1 MSFSFN
7 KYAKT
12 GFVIGEVAQSH
23 DGSLGACFAYAKAV
37 ADAGGHAVK
46 FQTHIAEAESTP
58 GEPWRVKF
66 SKQDSTRYE
75 YWQRMEFTPENW
87 KDLKEYV
94 ESLGLVFMSS
104 AFSFEAVDL
113 LDEIGMEVWKL
124 ASGEI
129 NNYPLLE
136 RIAQTGKPVI
146 ISSGM
151 SYWAELDKAVELF
164 KKSGIPYAIMQ
175 CTSAYPCPPD
185 EIGLNVIPEM
195 IERYR
200 CPVGL
205 SDHSGT
211 IYPGLAGAALGMDML
226 EVHITFDRRQFGPD
240 VPASVTMDEFEHLVK
255 GLEQI
260 KTMIAN
266 PIDKDAKADSLLN
279 LRNLFTKSIVAK
291 REIKAGKIISED
303 DLCFKKPGTGIPA
316 EEVGKL
322 IGKKAVNNIKANSLI
337 EKSDF
342 EG

>member
-1 MSFSFN
+1 MSFSFDQY
-7 KYAKT
+7 KKS
-12 GFVIGEVAQSH
+12 GLVIGEIAQSH

-37 ADAGGHAVK
+37 AEAGGHAVK

-66 SKQDSTRYE
+66 SKQDATRYD
-75 YWQRMEFTPENW
+75 YWQRMEFTPQNW

-113 LDEIGMEVWKL
+113 LDDLGMKVWKL

-151 SYWAELDKAVELF
+151 SYWEELDNAIELF
-164 KKSGIPYAIMQ
+164 KSYGVDYGIMQ

-185 EIGLNVIPEM
+185 QVGLNVITEM
-195 IERYR
+195 IERYN

-211 IYPGLAGAALGMDML
+211 IYPGLAAAAFGIDLL
-226 EVHITFDRRQFGPD
+226 EVHITFDKRMFGPD
-240 VPASVTMDEFEHLVK
+240 VPASVDMHEFEQLVK
-255 GLEQI
+255 GMAQI
-260 KTMIAN
+260 KTMLKN
-266 PIDKDAKADSLLN
+266 PINKNEKANDLQN
-279 LRNLFTKSIVAK
+279 LRNFFTKSIVSAK
-291 REIKAGKIISED
+291 LIKKGEKITKEM
-303 DLCFKKPGTGIPA
+303 LCFKKPGTGIPA
-316 EEVGKL
+316 EDVSKV
-322 IGKKAVNNIKANSLI
+322 IGKMASNNV
-337 EKSDF
+337 EKNQLLSDDDF
-342 EG
+342 A

>member
-1 MSFSFN
+1 MSFSFE
-7 KYAKT
+7 KYT
-12 GFVIGEVAQSH
+12 ESGFVIGEVAQSH

-66 SKQDSTRYE
+66 SKQDVTRFE

-113 LDEIGMEVWKL
+113 LDDLGMEVWKL

-151 SYWAELDKAVELF
+151 SYWEELDKAVELF
-164 KKSGIPYAIMQ
+164 KKAGVSYAIMQ
-175 CTSAYPCPPD
+175 CTSAYPCPP
-185 EIGLNVIPEM
+185 EEVGLNIIPEM
-195 IERYR
+195 IKRYG

-240 VPASVTMDEFEHLVK
+240 VPASVTMEEFEHLVK
-255 GLEQI
+255 GLDQI
-260 KTMIAN
+260 KTMVAN
-266 PIDKDAKADSLLN
+266 PIDKDAKADSLQN
-279 LRNLFTKSIVAK
+279 LRNLFTKSVVAK
-291 REIKAGKIISED
+291 T
-303 DLCFKKPGTGIPA
+303 DLPEGTVIAEEHLLFKKPGTGYPA
-316 EEVGKL
+316 EKFRDLLGKTL
-322 IGKKAVNNIKANSLI
+322 T
-337 EKSDF
+337 KSVAKDEF
-342 EG
+342 VDLSCVS

>member
-1 MSFSFN
+1 MSFSFE
-7 KYAKT
+7 KYLKS

-66 SKQDSTRYE
+66 SKQDVTRYE

-113 LDEIGMEVWKL
+113 LDELGMEVWKL

-151 SYWAELDKAVELF
+151 SYWEELDKAVELF
-164 KKSGIPYAIMQ
+164 KKAEVPYAIMQ
-175 CTSAYPCPPD
+175 CTSAYPCPP
-185 EIGLNVIPEM
+185 EEVGLNVIPEM
-195 IERYR
+195 KNRYD

-255 GLEQI
+255 GLSQI
-260 KTMIAN
+260 KKMVAN
-266 PIDKDAKADSLLN
+266 PIDKDKKASDLQN
-279 LRNLFTKSIVAK
+279 LRNLFTKSIVTK
-291 REIKAGKIISED
+291 RPIKSGEIISKG

-316 EEVGKL
+316 DEVATV
-322 IGKKAVNNIKANSLI
+322 IGKKVINNIAANSLLK
-337 EKSDF
+337 KSDF
-342 EG
+342 E